1 MSALVESQSWE
12 DTVGSLSFGALA
24 TQMWTYRNESS
35 PWQFQSLTDKA
46 ADIVLQLPSHR
57 NIFLFL
63 FHLWLETHFHNHFHF
78 ATPDPVL
85 LAPTLIFLLQ
95 KENYSWLT
103 PSHSS
108 KPSPQNH
115 TLLTKHVFI
124 LQTPKKQLM
133 KPLFHIPLP
142 LESCLSAG
150 YCCEGLMSDCCPS
163 QSSKCREIP
172 FLDWLSWKREAKF
185 LPPNLGTGPSR
196 VSNTESNVLCS

>member
-108 KPSPQNH
+108 KPSPQKPHPTHQTCLYTPNPKETANE
-115 TLLTKHVFI
+115 TLIPHPPVSWI
-124 LQTPKKQLM
+124 L
-133 KPLFHIPLP
+133 
-142 LESCLSAG
+142 LSAG

-163 QSSKCREIP
+163 QSKQVQRNPISWLALLKKRSKIP
-172 FLDWLSWKREAKF
+172 STKPWNWAFK
-185 LPPNLGTGPSR
+185 G
-196 VSNTESNVLCS
+196 